1 MSNSLV
7 PKAFLARRL
16 HSFFG
21 LFLAGFLFFHLYTN
35 SQAGLFVGDD
45 GKDFIKSVNGI
56 HDIPYLPLIELSL
69 LALPIVIHGLWGL
82 KYLRTAEYNS
92 FGGDGNTPYLP
103 EYGRNRAYTWQRI
116 TSWILLFAIVLHVG
130 QMRFYDAP
138 LKISDEGTS
147 HYFVKVQ
154 KDEGLEGLSR
164 RLKVELLNNG
174 QAPVLDSSTALKNYE
189 SWKGDLH
196 AGVVVARAKDFGT
209 AELLMV
215 RETFKSPVMML
226 LYTIFIF
233 AACFHAFNGLWT
245 FCITWGI
252 TLSVRSQAL
261 MLKFS
266 TLIMGVTLIFGL
278 VAIYST
284 YWINLRH

>member
-1 MSNSLV
+1 MSESAV
-7 PKAFLARRL
+7 PKAFLARRM

-21 LFLAGFLFFHLYTN
+21 LFLSGFLFFHLFTN
-35 SQAGLFVGDD
+35 SQTGLLLGDD
-45 GKDFIKSVNGI
+45 GKDYIKSVNGI
-56 HDIPYLPLIELSL
+56 HDIPYLPVIELSF

-92 FGGDGNTPYLP
+92 FGGDGITPYLP

-116 TSWILLFAIVLHVG
+116 TSWILLFAIVLHVVH
-130 QMRFYDAP
+130 MRFYDAP
-138 LKISDEGTS
+138 LKVSSEGNA
-147 HYFVKVQ
+147 HYFVMVQ
-154 KDEGLEGLSR
+154 QDEGLESLSR
-164 RLKVELLNNG
+164 RLKVELLNN
-174 QAPVLDSSTALKNYE
+174 SSIPLNTPSEKAKYE
-189 SWKGDLH
+189 SWKGELQ
-196 AGVVVARAKDFGT
+196 AGTLVAMAKDFGT

-215 RETFKSPVMML
+215 RNVFKDPWMML
-226 LYTIFIF
+226 LYTIFLF

-252 TLSVRSQAL
+252 TLSTRSQAL

-266 TLIMGVTLIFGL
+266 TFLMGITLIFGL
-278 VAIYST
+278 VSIYLT